1 MQENKGYFVA
11 EGLLYDYEF
20 ETLEIDTTS
29 FRDEIELLKVADKCL
44 RLATD
49 AIQMSQKTNNYFTG
63 NCKFYT
69 NLIKV
74 IRKDI
79 KERL

>member
-20 ETLEIDTTS
+20 ESLEIDTTS

-49 AIQMSQKTNNYFTG
+49 AIKVFWLWLRT
-63 NCKFYT
+63 
-69 NLIKV
+69 IKLLV
-74 IRKDI
+74 
-79 KERL
+79 LL